1 MKNTGGKGQDSM
13 PTKIY
18 TWTKNKSGDMEKR
31 YLTTREVKAYIM
43 KQNKWTAEQYQ
54 KQYDIF
60 KNKLRAYE
68 SYKQAQ
74 GAKVQKQSVSE
85 VLYKEARAKQLYG
98 PTYKPSQKLQQIKG
112 FSAYSITKGR
122 QLAKQKG
129 YQAKQA
135 QKYGTYINTRFGG
148 LLEHNKGAQDIQK
161 AFIEDAQKKG
171 ESVNYAKMEEAL
183 TDYANKIGGR
193 VSDEEVGTT
202 PNNLPSGE
210 VYGSDEQIDFDVNDY
225 L

>member
-1 MKNTGGKGQDSM
+1 M

-18 TWTKNKSGDMEKR
+18 TWTKNKSGQAEKR

-43 KQNKWTAEQYQ
+43 KQNNWTADQYQ

-122 QLAKQKG
+122 KMAQQQG
-129 YQAKQA
+129 YKAKQA
-135 QKYGTYINTRFGG
+135 QKYGTYINARFGG
-148 LLEHNKGAQDIQK
+148 LLEHNAGAKAIEQ

-183 TDYANKIGGR
+183 TDYANKIGGK
-193 VSDEEVGTT
+193 VSEDESVTT
-202 PNNLPSGE
+202 PDNLPSGE

>member
-1 MKNTGGKGQDSM
+1 M

-18 TWTKNKSGDMEKR
+18 TWKRNKEGSMEKR

-43 KQNKWTAEQYQ
+43 KQNNWTADQYQ

-68 SYKQAQ
+68 SYNQAQ
-74 GAKVQKQSVSE
+74 GAKVSKESVSE

-98 PTYKPSQKLQQIKG
+98 PNYKPSQKMQQIKG

-122 QLAKQKG
+122 QLAKQEG
-129 YQAKQA
+129 YKKRQS
-135 QKYGTYINTRFGG
+135 QKYGEYIKGRFGG
-148 LLEHNKGAQDIQK
+148 FIEQNAGAK
-161 AFIEDAQKKG
+161 AIEDAFIRKAEQDG
-171 ESVNYAKMEEAL
+171 EPVNYAKMEEAL
-183 TDYANKIGGR
+183 TDYANKLGKP
-193 VSDEEVGTT
+193 VSDNGETT
-202 PNNLPSGE
+202 PDNLPSGE
-210 VYGSDEQIDFDVNDY
+210 VYGSDEQIDFDVSDY

>member
-1 MKNTGGKGQDSM
+1 M

-18 TWTKNKSGDMEKR
+18 TWKKNKSGDMEKR
-31 YLTTREVKAYIM
+31 FLTTREVKAYIM
-43 KQNKWTAEQYQ
+43 KQNNWTADQYQ

-74 GAKVQKQSVSE
+74 GAKVDKQSVSE

-98 PTYKPSQKLQQIKG
+98 PNYKPSQKLQQIKG

-122 QLAKQKG
+122 KMAQQQG
-129 YQAKQA
+129 YKAKQA
-135 QKYGTYINTRFGG
+135 QKYGTYINSRFGG
-148 LLEHNKGAQDIQK
+148 LLEHNTGAKAIEQ

-183 TDYANKIGGR
+183 TDYANKLGAK
-193 VSDEEVGTT
+193 VNEDESVTI